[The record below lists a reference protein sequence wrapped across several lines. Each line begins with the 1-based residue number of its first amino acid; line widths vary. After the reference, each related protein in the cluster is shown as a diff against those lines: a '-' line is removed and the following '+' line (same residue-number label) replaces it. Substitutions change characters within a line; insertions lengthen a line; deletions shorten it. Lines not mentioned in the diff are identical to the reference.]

1 MRFNENDTVRL
12 NFFFRVTSIRGCPT
26 FRGTTLSRVAV
37 PSFVK
42 TCEFLPRNYVA
53 RILDD
58 QRKSIYIY
66 IYIFFPLSSLWKT
79 RQHLC
84 EFSSCTSLHICTRR
98 LEFFYFPRFV
108 PRNDF
113 PPLNERVN
121 FARDALFAYHRAL
134 PVFFC
139 SRTLATRDCL
149 TPFQTRIFEPAPHDR
164 PLLYLSHS
172 LEFRDTTLIHFFFES
187 FLIAYAFHSRPT
199 ARACLSFTNC
209 FNSLMHRFFLAFPR
223 GKVREGE
230 KKKERGNAR
239 FEYADRHNPNHAVA
253 RKLPFQRSKRFLFSI
268 VSTTNAFRPF
278 VQFLHF
284 HLEGS
289 RPNVQLAISI
299 RLLFRFVTIDSLNDI
314 QRINSAMT
322 FKRTTVP

>member
-66 IYIFFPLSSLWKT
+66 LYFFSPLLIVEDATTFMRVLFLYVTSYLHQTTGIFLFSSLCSAK
-79 RQHLC
+79 R
-84 EFSSCTSLHICTRR
+84 FSTVERAGKFRARCFVCISPSFTG
-98 LEFFYFPRFV
+98 FFLLA
-108 PRNDF
+108 N
-113 PPLNERVN
+113 
-121 FARDALFAYHRAL
+121 
-134 PVFFC
+134 
-139 SRTLATRDCL
+139 ATRDCL

-172 LEFRDTTLIHFFFES
+172 LESRDTTLIHFFFES
-187 FLIAYAFHSRPT
+187 FLVAYAFHSRPT

-209 FNSLMHRFFLAFPR
+209 FNSFDFANASVFLGFST
-223 GKVREGE
+223 GKGEGGR

-289 RPNVQLAISI
+289 RRDSKCAISH
-299 RLLFRFVTIDSLNDI
+299 FY
-314 QRINSAMT
+314 
-322 FKRTTVP
+322 

>member
-58 QRKSIYIY
+58 QRKNIYIY

-134 PVFFC
+134 PAFFC
-139 SRTLATRDCL
+139 SRTRQGTVSLLFKLESLNLLRTIGRFYTCRTALNPATR
-149 TPFQTRIFEPAPHDR
+149 P
-164 PLLYLSHS
+164 
-172 LEFRDTTLIHFFFES
+172 
-187 FLIAYAFHSRPT
+187 
-199 ARACLSFTNC
+199 
-209 FNSLMHRFFLAFPR
+209 
-223 GKVREGE
+223 
-230 KKKERGNAR
+230 
-239 FEYADRHNPNHAVA
+239 
-253 RKLPFQRSKRFLFSI
+253 
-268 VSTTNAFRPF
+268 
-278 VQFLHF
+278 
-284 HLEGS
+284 
-289 RPNVQLAISI
+289 
-299 RLLFRFVTIDSLNDI
+299 
-314 QRINSAMT
+314 
-322 FKRTTVP
+322 